1 MTLQEQYNLIKEG
14 KGHKG
19 VFLTEAKKQFPNM
32 LTNPMGFEEA
42 SKMLKTRGVI
52 SENYV
57 DLKPINTIEATPKTA
72 WENKFAQFLAEEAKA
87 VEKKPTTE
95 VEEIESHNFDYKDK
109 TNLDN
114 QIGQEVLNGLYFE
127 GRENPDKTLDELR
140 KMVAK
145 NLAKD
150 GQYYMKNAAFGVK
163 GLGYQETEIEEVAG
177 KYASSGYSDKLKKM
191 VKESLVK
198 EEEDPYATTLK
209 KLPFVSF
216 DNLAKILQL
225 SPTKLQ
231 LKGSDPTSTTEIRNE
246 TDLLSFLKNLT
257 FKQVRPG
264 VYHLQGPNDSTV
276 TMGKGSL
283 DEASDFE
290 EKMAQLRMLQMQ
302 KKAGTAPDQKV
313 INKKQTLTQKLN
325 MLKKAY
331 FDLISAMEAESD
343 LEFAASGDW
352 YQEQLD
358 DLENSIGDL
367 ETKIQSINENSV
379 NEGKNLQKAK
389 QALID
394 FNSGKLGEDAMVKTV
409 IKSLGFKFDEYSEE
423 EAGMVLGSL
432 IKKGKI
438 PTDNYVLNNVIDVL
452 TESIGD
458 LETKIQSINE
468 NMEMVGMEEA
478 EAEPKPEK
486 KKVKK
491 ESLDADLAEIDTQ
504 AGIVAM
510 EAKLDRVSEMIS
522 AKMERLSMIEEDA
535 NLAELV
541 DKGKMKEMQKE
552 IKVLEKVK
560 AKMEKMYEKMNG
572 KAYTKEMVDESAFD
586 NE

>member
-1 MTLQEQYNLIKEG
+1 MTLQEQYNLIKAG

-19 VFLTEAKKQFPNM
+19 VFLTEAKKQFPDM
-32 LTNPMGFEEA
+32 LTNPMGFEE
-42 SKMLKTRGVI
+42 STKILKTRGVI

-57 DLKPINTIEATPKTA
+57 DLKPINTIEASPKLA

-87 VEKKPTTE
+87 VEKKPDAE
-95 VEEIESHNFDYKDK
+95 VEEIQSHNYDYKDK
-109 TNLDN
+109 NNLDN

-140 KMVAK
+140 KIVAK

-163 GLGYQETEIEEVAG
+163 GLGYQETKMEEVTG
-177 KYASSGYSDKLKKM
+177 KYAGSGYSDKLKKM

-198 EEEDPYATTLK
+198 EEEDKDYT
-209 KLPFVSF
+209 KLPFVSAEK
-216 DNLAKILQL
+216 LKKVLQAVKKI
-225 SPTKLQ
+225 Q
-231 LKGSDPTSTTEIRNE
+231 LKGSDPMSTTEIGSE
-246 TDLLSFLKNLT
+246 SDLMSFLMGLR

-276 TMGKGSL
+276 TMGGGSL

-302 KKAGTAPDQKV
+302 KKQGVAPDQKV

-331 FDLISAMEAESD
+331 FDLISAMEKESD
-343 LEFAASGDW
+343 LEFAVSGDW

-367 ETKIQSINENSV
+367 ESKIQSINENV
-379 NEGKNLQKAK
+379 
-389 QALID
+389 
-394 FNSGKLGEDAMVKTV
+394 
-409 IKSLGFKFDEYSEE
+409 
-423 EAGMVLGSL
+423 
-432 IKKGKI
+432 
-438 PTDNYVLNNVIDVL
+438 
-452 TESIGD
+452 
-458 LETKIQSINE
+458 
-468 NMEMVGMEEA
+468 EMVGMEEA
-478 EAEPKPEK
+478 EVEEKEEAEPK
-486 KKVKK
+486 KKVQK

-510 EAKLDRVSEMIS
+510 EAKLDRVGEMIS

-541 DKGKMKEMQKE
+541 DKGKMKAMQKE

-560 AKMEKMYEKMNG
+560 SKMEKMYEKMTG
-572 KAYTKEMVDESAFD
+572 KAYTKEMVDESAID

>member
-57 DLKPINTIEATPKTA
+57 DLKPINTIEASPKAA

-87 VEKKPTTE
+87 VEKKTTKE
-95 VEEIESHNFDYKDK
+95 VEDIQSPNYDYKDK
-109 TNLDN
+109 NNLDN

-140 KMVAK
+140 KIVEK

-163 GLGYQETEIEEVAG
+163 GLGYQETKMKEVTG
-177 KYASSGYSDKLKKM
+177 KYAPSGYSEKLKEM
-191 VKESLVK
+191 VKESLIR
-198 EEEDPYATTLK
+198 EEELPTTPVEK
-209 KLPFVSF
+209 RPFVSAEK
-216 DNLAKILQL
+216 LKQVLQVVKKI
-225 SPTKLQ
+225 Q
-231 LKGSDPTSTTEIRNE
+231 LKGSDPMSTTEIGNDS
-246 TDLLSFLKNLT
+246 DLMRFLLGLR

-264 VYHLQGPNDSTV
+264 VYHLEGPNDSTV

-302 KKAGTAPDQKV
+302 KKQGVAPDQKV

-331 FDLISAMEAESD
+331 FDLISAMEKESD
-343 LEFAASGDW
+343 LEFAVSGDW

-367 ETKIQSINENSV
+367 ES
-379 NEGKNLQKAK
+379 
-389 QALID
+389 
-394 FNSGKLGEDAMVKTV
+394 
-409 IKSLGFKFDEYSEE
+409 
-423 EAGMVLGSL
+423 
-432 IKKGKI
+432 
-438 PTDNYVLNNVIDVL
+438 
-452 TESIGD
+452 
-458 LETKIQSINE
+458 KIQSINE
-468 NMEMVGMEEA
+468 NMEVVGMEEVEVEKKE
-478 EAEPKPEK
+478 EAEPKLEK

-491 ESLDADLAEIDTQ
+491 ESLDSDLAEIDTQ

-522 AKMERLSMIEEDA
+522 AKMERLKMIDEDA
-535 NLAELV
+535 NLADLV

-552 IKVLEKVK
+552 IKVLEKTK
-560 AKMEKMYEKMNG
+560 AKMEAMYGKMTGG
-572 KAYTKEMVDESAFD
+572 KKYTKEEIVDESAID

>member
-19 VFLTEAKKQFPNM
+19 IFLTEAKKQFPNM

-57 DLKPINTIEATPKTA
+57 DLKPINTIEASPKSA

-87 VEKKPTTE
+87 VEKKTTKE
-95 VEEIESHNFDYKDK
+95 VEDIQAHNYDYKDK

-140 KMVAK
+140 KIVAK

-163 GLGYQETEIEEVAG
+163 GLGYQQTEVEEVAG
-177 KYASSGYSDKLKKM
+177 KYAASGYSDKLKKV

-198 EEEDPYATTLK
+198 EEITNPLSTSAEDLAEKIMRWYDFNTDYIDDGGQRRNALK
-209 KLPFVSF
+209 
-216 DNLAKILQL
+216 
-225 SPTKLQ
+225 
-231 LKGSDPTSTTEIRNE
+231 RNE
-246 TDLLSFLKNLT
+246 NVVQWFKKHDAELQAAANQIIKDKGGKSLS
-257 FKQVRPG
+257 
-264 VYHLQGPNDSTV
+264 
-276 TMGKGSL
+276 
-283 DEASDFE
+283 EASDFE

-302 KKAGTAPDQKV
+302 KKSGVAPDQKV

-331 FDLISAMEAESD
+331 FDLISAMEKESD
-343 LEFAASGDW
+343 LEFAVSGDW

-367 ETKIQSINENSV
+367 ESKIQSINEN
-379 NEGKNLQKAK
+379 A
-389 QALID
+389 I
-394 FNSGKLGEDAMVKTV
+394 GEEVEIT
-409 IKSLGFKFDEYSEE
+409 
-423 EAGMVLGSL
+423 
-432 IKKGKI
+432 
-438 PTDNYVLNNVIDVL
+438 
-452 TESIGD
+452 
-458 LETKIQSINE
+458 
-468 NMEMVGMEEA
+468 A
-478 EAEPKPEK
+478 EVEKVEKAEPKVEK
-486 KKVKK
+486 KAVKK
-491 ESLDADLAEIDTQ
+491 ESLEDKLAEIDTQ

-510 EAKLDRVSEMIS
+510 EAKLDKISEMIS
-522 AKMERLSMIEEDA
+522 TKMERLSMIEEDA

-541 DKGKMKEMQKE
+541 DKSKMKAMQKE
-552 IKVLEKVK
+552 IKILEKAK

-572 KAYTKEMVDESAFD
+572 KAYTKEMVDESSFD

>member
-1 MTLQEQYNLIKEG
+1 MTLQEQYNLIKMG

-19 VFLTEAKKQFPNM
+19 IFLTEAKNQFPNM
-32 LTNPMGFEEA
+32 LTNPMGYEEA
-42 SKMLKTRGVI
+42 SKMLKKRGVI

-57 DLKPINTIEATPKTA
+57 DLKPINTIEASPKAA

-87 VEKKPTTE
+87 VEKKPDAE
-95 VEEIESHNFDYKDK
+95 VEEIQSHGYDYKDK
-109 TNLDN
+109 DNLDN
-114 QIGQEVLNGLYFE
+114 QIGQEVLNGIYFE

-163 GLGYQETEIEEVAG
+163 GLGYKQTEVEEVSG
-177 KYASSGYSDKLKKM
+177 KYAASGYSDKLKKM

-198 EEEDPYATTLK
+198 EEITNPPASSAEDLANKVMRWYDFNTDYIDDGGQRRVALK
-209 KLPFVSF
+209 SNEDVVVWFNKH
-216 DNLAKILQL
+216 DEDMKAEAADMIKAK
-225 SPTKLQ
+225 T
-231 LKGSDPTSTTEIRNE
+231 
-246 TDLLSFLKNLT
+246 
-257 FKQVRPG
+257 
-264 VYHLQGPNDSTV
+264 
-276 TMGKGSL
+276 GKSIKENSV

-302 KKAGTAPDQKV
+302 KKQGVAPDQKV

-331 FDLISAMEAESD
+331 FDLISAMEKESD
-343 LEFAASGDW
+343 LEFAVSGDW

-367 ETKIQSINENSV
+367 ETKIQSINENV
-379 NEGKNLQKAK
+379 
-389 QALID
+389 
-394 FNSGKLGEDAMVKTV
+394 
-409 IKSLGFKFDEYSEE
+409 
-423 EAGMVLGSL
+423 
-432 IKKGKI
+432 
-438 PTDNYVLNNVIDVL
+438 
-452 TESIGD
+452 
-458 LETKIQSINE
+458 
-468 NMEMVGMEEA
+468 EMVGMEEA
-478 EAEPKPEK
+478 EAEPKAEVEPK

-510 EAKLDRVSEMIS
+510 EAKLDKVSEMIS

-541 DKGKMKEMQKE
+541 DKGKMKGMQKE

-560 AKMEKMYEKMNG
+560 SKMEKMYEKMTG
-572 KAYTKEMVDESAFD
+572 KSYTKEMVDESAID

>member
-19 VFLTEAKKQFPNM
+19 IFLIEAKKQFPNM

-72 WENKFAQFLAEEAKA
+72 WENKFAKFLAEEAKA
-87 VEKKPTTE
+87 VEKKPAAE
-95 VEEIESHNFDYKDK
+95 VEEIESHNYDYKDK

-114 QIGQEVLNGLYFE
+114 QIGQEVRNGIYFE

-140 KMVAK
+140 KIVAK

-163 GLGYQETEIEEVAG
+163 GLGYKETELEEVSG
-177 KYASSGYSDKLKKM
+177 KYASSGYSDKLKKV

-198 EEEDPYATTLK
+198 EEEKDYTS
-209 KLPFVSF
+209 LPFVSAEK
-216 DNLAKILQL
+216 LKKVIQQSPKKI
-225 SPTKLQ
+225 Q
-231 LKGSDPTSTTEIRNE
+231 LKGSDPQSTTEIGSE
-246 TDLLSFLKNLT
+246 GDLMLFLMDLR

-283 DEASDFE
+283 DEDSNFE

-302 KKAGTAPDQKV
+302 KKSGEAPNQKV

-331 FDLISAMEAESD
+331 FDLISAMEKETD
-343 LEFAASGDW
+343 LEFAVSGDW
-352 YQEQLD
+352 YQEQID

-367 ETKIQSINENSV
+367 ETKIQSINENV
-379 NEGKNLQKAK
+379 
-389 QALID
+389 
-394 FNSGKLGEDAMVKTV
+394 
-409 IKSLGFKFDEYSEE
+409 
-423 EAGMVLGSL
+423 
-432 IKKGKI
+432 
-438 PTDNYVLNNVIDVL
+438 
-452 TESIGD
+452 
-458 LETKIQSINE
+458 
-468 NMEMVGMEEA
+468 EMVGMEEA
-478 EAEPKPEK
+478 EVEKAEPKAAK
-486 KKVKK
+486 KAVKK
-491 ESLDADLAEIDTQ
+491 ESLDSELAEIDTQ

-510 EAKLDRVSEMIS
+510 EAKLDKISEMITT
-522 AKMERLSMIEEDA
+522 KMERLSMIEEDA
-535 NLAELV
+535 NLSELV
-541 DKGKMKEMQKE
+541 DKVKMRAMQKE

-572 KAYTKEMVDESAFD
+572 KAYTKEMVDESSFD

>member
-1 MTLQEQYNLIKEG
+1 MTLQEQYNLIKMG

-19 VFLTEAKKQFPNM
+19 IFLTEAKKQFPDM
-32 LTNPMGFEEA
+32 LTNPMGYEEA

-57 DLKPINTIEATPKTA
+57 DLKPINTIEASPKAA

-87 VEKKPTTE
+87 VEKKTTKE
-95 VEEIESHNFDYKDK
+95 VEDIQSPNYDYKDQ

-114 QIGQEVLNGLYFE
+114 QIGQEVLNGIYFE
-127 GRENPDKTLDELR
+127 GRENPDKSLDELR
-140 KMVAK
+140 KIVSK
-145 NLAKD
+145 NLAKNR
-150 GQYYMKNAAFGVK
+150 QYYMENAAFGVK
-163 GLGYQETEIEEVAG
+163 GLGYKQTEVEEVSG
-177 KYASSGYSDKLKKM
+177 KYAASGYSDKLKKM

-198 EEEDPYATTLK
+198 EEITNPPATTAEDLANKVMRWYDFYTDRIDDGGQRRRALK
-209 KLPFVSF
+209 SNEDVVVWFNKH
-216 DNLAKILQL
+216 DEDMKAEAEDMIKAK
-225 SPTKLQ
+225 T
-231 LKGSDPTSTTEIRNE
+231 
-246 TDLLSFLKNLT
+246 
-257 FKQVRPG
+257 
-264 VYHLQGPNDSTV
+264 
-276 TMGKGSL
+276 GKSIKENSV

-302 KKAGTAPDQKV
+302 KKSGEAPNQKV

-331 FDLISAMEAESD
+331 FDLISAMEKESD
-343 LEFAASGDW
+343 LEFAVSGDW

-367 ETKIQSINENSV
+367 ETKIQSINENV
-379 NEGKNLQKAK
+379 
-389 QALID
+389 
-394 FNSGKLGEDAMVKTV
+394 
-409 IKSLGFKFDEYSEE
+409 
-423 EAGMVLGSL
+423 
-432 IKKGKI
+432 
-438 PTDNYVLNNVIDVL
+438 
-452 TESIGD
+452 
-458 LETKIQSINE
+458 
-468 NMEMVGMEEA
+468 EMVGMEEA
-478 EAEPKPEK
+478 EAEPKAEVEPK

-491 ESLDADLAEIDTQ
+491 ESLDSDLAEIDTQ

-541 DKGKMKEMQKE
+541 DKGKMKGMQKE

-560 AKMEKMYEKMNG
+560 SKMEKMYEKMTG
-572 KAYTKEMVDESAFD
+572 KAYTKEMVDESAID
-586 NE
+586 NG

>member
-1 MTLQEQYNLIKEG
+1 MTLQEQYNLIKMG

-19 VFLTEAKKQFPNM
+19 IFLTEAKKQFPDM
-32 LTNPMGFEEA
+32 LTNPMGYEEA

-57 DLKPINTIEATPKTA
+57 DLKPINTIEASPKAA

-87 VEKKPTTE
+87 VEKKPTEE
-95 VEEIESHNFDYKDK
+95 VEDIQSHNYDYKDK
-109 TNLDN
+109 NNLDN
-114 QIGQEVLNGLYFE
+114 QIGQEVLNGIYFE

-140 KMVAK
+140 KIVAK

-163 GLGYQETEIEEVAG
+163 GLGYKQTEVEEVSG
-177 KYASSGYSDKLKKM
+177 KYAASGYSDKLKKM

-198 EEEDPYATTLK
+198 EEITNPPATTAEDLANKVMRWYDFYTDRIDDGGQRRMALK
-209 KLPFVSF
+209 SNGDVVVWFNKHGE
-216 DNLAKILQL
+216 DMKAEAADMIKAK
-225 SPTKLQ
+225 T
-231 LKGSDPTSTTEIRNE
+231 
-246 TDLLSFLKNLT
+246 
-257 FKQVRPG
+257 
-264 VYHLQGPNDSTV
+264 
-276 TMGKGSL
+276 GKSIKENSV

-302 KKAGTAPDQKV
+302 KKSGEAPNQKV

-331 FDLISAMEAESD
+331 FDLISAMEKESD
-343 LEFAASGDW
+343 LEFAVSGDW

-367 ETKIQSINENSV
+367 ETKIQSINENV
-379 NEGKNLQKAK
+379 
-389 QALID
+389 
-394 FNSGKLGEDAMVKTV
+394 
-409 IKSLGFKFDEYSEE
+409 
-423 EAGMVLGSL
+423 
-432 IKKGKI
+432 
-438 PTDNYVLNNVIDVL
+438 
-452 TESIGD
+452 
-458 LETKIQSINE
+458 
-468 NMEMVGMEEA
+468 EMVGMEEA
-478 EAEPKPEK
+478 EAEPKAEVEPK

-541 DKGKMKEMQKE
+541 DKGKMKGMQKE

-560 AKMEKMYEKMNG
+560 SKMEKMYEKMTG
-572 KAYTKEMVDESAFD
+572 KAYTKEMVDESAID

>member
-19 VFLTEAKKQFPNM
+19 IFLTEAKKQFPNM

-57 DLKPINTIEATPKTA
+57 DLKPINTIEASPKTA

-87 VEKKPTTE
+87 VEKKVTKE
-95 VEEIESHNFDYKDK
+95 VEDIQDHNYDYKDK

-140 KMVAK
+140 KIVEK

-163 GLGYQETEIEEVAG
+163 GLGYKETEVEEVAG
-177 KYASSGYSDKLKKM
+177 KYAASGYSDKLKKM

-198 EEEDPYATTLK
+198 EEITNPLSTSAEDLAVKIMRWYDFDTDYIDSGAQRRVAMK
-209 KLPFVSF
+209 KNEDVVQWFKKH
-216 DNLAKILQL
+216 DAELQAAANQII
-225 SPTKLQ
+225 K
-231 LKGSDPTSTTEIRNE
+231 
-246 TDLLSFLKNLT
+246 
-257 FKQVRPG
+257 
-264 VYHLQGPNDSTV
+264 
-276 TMGKGSL
+276 GKGGKSL
-283 DEASDFE
+283 SEASDFE

-302 KKAGTAPDQKV
+302 KKAGVAPDQKV

-331 FDLISAMEAESD
+331 FDLISAMEKETD
-343 LEFAASGDW
+343 LEFAVSGDW

-367 ETKIQSINENSV
+367 ETKIQSINEN
-379 NEGKNLQKAK
+379 A
-389 QALID
+389 I
-394 FNSGKLGEDAMVKTV
+394 GEEVEITAEV
-409 IKSLGFKFDEYSEE
+409 E
-423 EAGMVLGSL
+423 
-432 IKKGKI
+432 
-438 PTDNYVLNNVIDVL
+438 NV
-452 TESIGD
+452 E
-458 LETKIQSINE
+458 
-468 NMEMVGMEEA
+468 

-522 AKMERLSMIEEDA
+522 TKMERLNMIQEDA

-541 DKGKMKEMQKE
+541 DKSKLKEMQKE
-552 IKVLEKVK
+552 IKILEKTK
-560 AKMEKMYEKMNG
+560 SKMEAMYEKMTGG
-572 KAYTKEMVDESAFD
+572 KKYTKEMVDESSFD

>member
-19 VFLTEAKKQFPNM
+19 IFLTEAKKQFPNM

-57 DLKPINTIEATPKTA
+57 DLKPITTIEASPKTA

-87 VEKKPTTE
+87 VEKKTTKE
-95 VEEIESHNFDYKDK
+95 VEDIQAHNYDYKDK

-140 KMVAK
+140 KIVEK

-163 GLGYQETEIEEVAG
+163 GLGYQETKMEEVSG

-198 EEEDPYATTLK
+198 EEEFPTTPVE
-209 KLPFVSF
+209 KLPFVSAEK
-216 DNLAKILQL
+216 LKKVLQVLGQISIQVGPL
-225 SPTKLQ
+225 S
-231 LKGSDPTSTTEIRNE
+231 STTVKTEA
-246 TDLLSFLKNLT
+246 DLVRVLMGELK

-264 VYHLQGPNDSTV
+264 VYKLQGPDDSTV

-283 DEASDFE
+283 DEDSDFE

-358 DLENSIGDL
+358 DLENSISDL
-367 ETKIQSINENSV
+367 ETKIQSINEN
-379 NEGKNLQKAK
+379 A
-389 QALID
+389 I
-394 FNSGKLGEDAMVKTV
+394 GEEVEITAEV
-409 IKSLGFKFDEYSEE
+409 E
-423 EAGMVLGSL
+423 
-432 IKKGKI
+432 
-438 PTDNYVLNNVIDVL
+438 NV
-452 TESIGD
+452 E
-458 LETKIQSINE
+458 
-468 NMEMVGMEEA
+468 
-478 EAEPKPEK
+478 EAEPKVEDEPKSEK

-522 AKMERLSMIEEDA
+522 TKMERLNMIQEDA

-541 DKGKMKEMQKE
+541 DKVKVKEMQKE
-552 IKVLEKVK
+552 IKILEKTK
-560 AKMEKMYEKMNG
+560 SKMEAMYEKMTGG
-572 KAYTKEMVDESAFD
+572 KKYTKEMVDETQVEENVTADDVEDKIKKGEIDPKKVEAAAKKAMSGNSTDLALMMALP
-586 NE
+586 

>member
-19 VFLTEAKKQFPNM
+19 IFLTEAKKQFPNM

-57 DLKPINTIEATPKTA
+57 DLKPINAIEATPKTA

-87 VEKKPTTE
+87 VEKKTTKE
-95 VEEIESHNFDYKDK
+95 VEDIQAHNFDYKDK

-191 VKESLVK
+191 VKESLSESKSSDLAKMGYSASDIEDFMDEWKSGGSKLPKKVKDYLNGKKSPVK
-198 EEEDPYATTLK
+198 EEELPTTPVE
-209 KLPFVSF
+209 KLPFVSA
-216 DNLAKILQL
+216 DKLRKVLQVLGKISIQVGPM
-225 SPTKLQ
+225 S
-231 LKGSDPTSTTEIRNE
+231 STEVKTEA
-246 TDLLSFLKNLT
+246 DLVRVLMSELR

-264 VYHLQGPNDSTV
+264 VYKLQGPDDSTV

-331 FDLISAMEAESD
+331 FDLISAMESESD

-367 ETKIQSINENSV
+367 ETKIS
-379 NEGKNLQKAK
+379 
-389 QALID
+389 
-394 FNSGKLGEDAMVKTV
+394 
-409 IKSLGFKFDEYSEE
+409 
-423 EAGMVLGSL
+423 
-432 IKKGKI
+432 
-438 PTDNYVLNNVIDVL
+438 
-452 TESIGD
+452 
-458 LETKIQSINE
+458 SINE
-468 NMEMVGMEEA
+468 NMEMVGMEEAEVEPKA

>member
-19 VFLTEAKKQFPNM
+19 IFLTEAKKQFPNM

-57 DLKPINTIEATPKTA
+57 DLKPINAIEASPKAA

-87 VEKKPTTE
+87 VEKKPTAE
-95 VEEIESHNFDYKDK
+95 VEEIESHNYDYKDQ

-127 GRENPDKTLDELR
+127 GRENPDKTLGELR

-150 GQYYMKNAAFGVK
+150 RQYYMKNAAFGVK
-163 GLGYQETEIEEVAG
+163 GLGYQQTEVEEVSG
-177 KYASSGYSDKLKKM
+177 KYAFSGYSDKLKKM

-198 EEEDPYATTLK
+198 EEITNPLSTSAED
-209 KLPFVSF
+209 
-216 DNLAKILQL
+216 LAEKVMRWYDFNTDYIDDGGQRRTAL
-225 SPTKLQ
+225 T
-231 LKGSDPTSTTEIRNE
+231 RNE
-246 TDLLSFLKNLT
+246 NVIQW
-257 FKQVRPG
+257 FKK
-264 VYHLQGPNDSTV
+264 HDAELQAAANQIIKDKK
-276 TMGKGSL
+276 GKSL
-283 DEASDFE
+283 NEASDFE
-290 EKMAQLRMLQMQ
+290 DKMAQLRMLQMQ
-302 KKAGTAPDQKV
+302 KKAGAAPNQKV

-331 FDLISAMEAESD
+331 FDLISAMEKETD
-343 LEFAASGDW
+343 LEFAVSGDW

-367 ETKIQSINENSV
+367 ETKIQSINEN
-379 NEGKNLQKAK
+379 A
-389 QALID
+389 I
-394 FNSGKLGEDAMVKTV
+394 GEEVVVT
-409 IKSLGFKFDEYSEE
+409 
-423 EAGMVLGSL
+423 
-432 IKKGKI
+432 
-438 PTDNYVLNNVIDVL
+438 N
-452 TESIGD
+452 
-458 LETKIQSINE
+458 
-468 NMEMVGMEEA
+468 EA
-478 EAEPKPEK
+478 EKTEPKEEK
-486 KKVKK
+486 KAVKK
-491 ESLDADLAEIDTQ
+491 ESLDAELAEIDTQ

-510 EAKLDRVSEMIS
+510 EAKLDKISEMIS
-522 AKMERLSMIEEDA
+522 TKMERLSMIEEDA

-541 DKGKMKEMQKE
+541 DKGKMKAMQKE
-552 IKVLEKVK
+552 IKVLEKAK
-560 AKMEKMYEKMNG
+560 AKMEKMYEKMTG
-572 KAYTKEMVDESAFD
+572 KTYTKEMVDESAIG

>member
-19 VFLTEAKKQFPNM
+19 IFLTEAKKQFPNM

-57 DLKPINTIEATPKTA
+57 DLKPITTMEATPKTA

-87 VEKKPTTE
+87 VEKKTTKE
-95 VEEIESHNFDYKDK
+95 VEDVQAHGYDHQDK
-109 TNLDN
+109 SNLDN

-127 GRENPDKTLDELR
+127 GKENPDKTLDEIR
-140 KMVAK
+140 KIVEK

-163 GLGYQETEIEEVAG
+163 GLGYKETEVEEVAG
-177 KYASSGYSDKLKKM
+177 KHASSGYSDKLKKM

-198 EEEDPYATTLK
+198 EEEGKDYT
-209 KLPFVSF
+209 KLPFVGVE
-216 DNLAKILQL
+216 NLKKVLQQVNKINVKIGPM
-225 SPTKLQ
+225 S
-231 LKGSDPTSTTEIRNE
+231 STEVKNE
-246 TDLLSFLKNLT
+246 ADLLRVIMGELS

-264 VYHLQGPNDSTV
+264 VYELVGPNDSTP

-290 EKMAQLRMLQMQ
+290 EKMAQLRMLQLQ
-302 KKAGTAPDQKV
+302 KKAGEAPNQKV

-331 FDLISAMEAESD
+331 FDLISAMEKESD
-343 LEFAASGDW
+343 LEFAVSGDW

-367 ETKIQSINENSV
+367 ES
-379 NEGKNLQKAK
+379 
-389 QALID
+389 
-394 FNSGKLGEDAMVKTV
+394 
-409 IKSLGFKFDEYSEE
+409 
-423 EAGMVLGSL
+423 
-432 IKKGKI
+432 
-438 PTDNYVLNNVIDVL
+438 
-452 TESIGD
+452 
-458 LETKIQSINE
+458 KIQSINE
-468 NMEMVGMEEA
+468 NMEVVGMEEA
-478 EAEPKPEK
+478 KEEPKEEAEPKPEK

-504 AGIVAM
+504 ARVVAM

-522 AKMERLSMIEEDA
+522 TKMERLNMIGEDV

-541 DKGKMKEMQKE
+541 DKSKLKEMQKE

-560 AKMEKMYEKMNG
+560 AKMMKEYEKMTGG
-572 KAYTKEMVDESAFD
+572 KSYTKEIVDETQIEEYGDYDIKKKIEKGEINPEEVQAAAEKAKKGDSTDLAMLMALPK
-586 NE
+586 

>member
-32 LTNPMGFEEA
+32 LTNPMGFEEV

-52 SENYV
+52 SENYI
-57 DLKPINTIEATPKTA
+57 DLKPITTIEASPKTA

-87 VEKKPTTE
+87 VEKKTTKE
-95 VEEIESHNFDYKDK
+95 VEDIQAHNYDYKDK

-127 GRENPDKTLDELR
+127 GKENPDKTLKELR
-140 KMVAK
+140 KIVEK

-163 GLGYQETEIEEVAG
+163 GLGYQETKMEEVSG

-198 EEEDPYATTLK
+198 EEEFPTTPVE
-209 KLPFVSF
+209 KLPFVSA
-216 DNLAKILQL
+216 DKLRKVLQVLGKISIQVGPM
-225 SPTKLQ
+225 S
-231 LKGSDPTSTTEIRNE
+231 STEVKTEA
-246 TDLLSFLKNLT
+246 DLVRVLMGELR

-264 VYHLQGPNDSTV
+264 VYLLQGPNDSTV

-283 DEASDFE
+283 DEDSDFE

-367 ETKIQSINENSV
+367 ETKIQSINEN
-379 NEGKNLQKAK
+379 A
-389 QALID
+389 I
-394 FNSGKLGEDAMVKTV
+394 GEEVEITAEV
-409 IKSLGFKFDEYSEE
+409 E
-423 EAGMVLGSL
+423 
-432 IKKGKI
+432 
-438 PTDNYVLNNVIDVL
+438 NV
-452 TESIGD
+452 
-458 LETKIQSINE
+458 
-468 NMEMVGMEEA
+468 EEA
-478 EAEPKPEK
+478 EPKVEDEPKPEK

-522 AKMERLSMIEEDA
+522 TKMERLNMIQEDA

-541 DKGKMKEMQKE
+541 DKVKVKEMQKE
-552 IKVLEKVK
+552 IKILEKTK
-560 AKMEKMYEKMNG
+560 AKMEAMYEKMTGG
-572 KAYTKEMVDESAFD
+572 KKYTKEMVDETQVEENVTADDVEDKIKKGEIDPKKVEAAAKKAMSGNSTDLALMMALP
-586 NE
+586 

>member
-19 VFLTEAKKQFPNM
+19 IFLTEAKKQFPDM
-32 LTNPMGFEEA
+32 LTNPMGYEEA

-57 DLKPINTIEATPKTA
+57 DLKPINTMEATPKTA

-87 VEKKPTTE
+87 VEKKTTKE
-95 VEEIESHNFDYKDK
+95 VEDIQAHNYDYKDK
-109 TNLDN
+109 NNLDN

-140 KMVAK
+140 KIVAK

-163 GLGYQETEIEEVAG
+163 GLGYQETEVEEVAG
-177 KYASSGYSDKLKKM
+177 KYAGSGYSDKLKKM
-191 VKESLVK
+191 VKESLIR
-198 EEEDPYATTLK
+198 EEEFPTTPVEK
-209 KLPFVSF
+209 RPFVSAEK
-216 DNLAKILQL
+216 LKQVLQVVKKI
-225 SPTKLQ
+225 Q
-231 LKGSDPTSTTEIRNE
+231 LKGSDPMSTTEIGSEN
-246 TDLLSFLKNLT
+246 DLMSFLMDLR
-257 FKQVRPG
+257 FKQVMPG

-302 KKAGTAPDQKV
+302 KKQGVAPNQKV

-331 FDLISAMEAESD
+331 FDLISAMEKESD

-367 ETKIQSINENSV
+367 ETKIQSINENMEAV
-379 NEGKNLQKAK
+379 EV
-389 QALID
+389 
-394 FNSGKLGEDAMVKTV
+394 EEVK
-409 IKSLGFKFDEYSEE
+409 E
-423 EAGMVLGSL
+423 
-432 IKKGKI
+432 
-438 PTDNYVLNNVIDVL
+438 
-452 TESIGD
+452 
-458 LETKIQSINE
+458 
-468 NMEMVGMEEA
+468 
-478 EAEPKPEK
+478 EPKEEK

-510 EAKLDRVSEMIS
+510 EAKLDRISEMIS

-541 DKGKMKEMQKE
+541 DKGKMKAMQKE

-560 AKMEKMYEKMNG
+560 SKMEKMYEKMTG
-572 KAYTKEMVDESAFD
+572 KAYTKEMVDESAID

>member
-1 MTLQEQYNLIKEG
+1 MTLQEQYNLIKMG

-19 VFLTEAKKQFPNM
+19 IFLTEAKKQFPDM
-32 LTNPMGFEEA
+32 LTNPMGYEEA

-57 DLKPINTIEATPKTA
+57 DLKPINTIEASPKLA

-87 VEKKPTTE
+87 VEKKPDAE
-95 VEEIESHNFDYKDK
+95 VEEIQSHNYDYKDK
-109 TNLDN
+109 DNLDN
-114 QIGQEVLNGLYFE
+114 QIGQEVLNGIYFE

-140 KMVAK
+140 KIVAK

-163 GLGYQETEIEEVAG
+163 GLGYQETKMEEVAG
-177 KYASSGYSDKLKKM
+177 KYAASGYSDKLKKM

-198 EEEDPYATTLK
+198 EEITNPPATSAEDLADKAIRWYDFYTNYIDDGASRRRALKSNDDVVAWFNKHDEDMKAAAMEIIKYQTGTTIK
-209 KLPFVSF
+209 ENSV
-216 DNLAKILQL
+216 
-225 SPTKLQ
+225 
-231 LKGSDPTSTTEIRNE
+231 
-246 TDLLSFLKNLT
+246 
-257 FKQVRPG
+257 
-264 VYHLQGPNDSTV
+264 
-276 TMGKGSL
+276 

-290 EKMAQLRMLQMQ
+290 EKMAQLRMLQLQ
-302 KKAGTAPDQKV
+302 KKQGTAPDQKV

-343 LEFAASGDW
+343 LEFSASGDW

-367 ETKIQSINENSV
+367 ETKIQSINENV
-379 NEGKNLQKAK
+379 
-389 QALID
+389 
-394 FNSGKLGEDAMVKTV
+394 
-409 IKSLGFKFDEYSEE
+409 
-423 EAGMVLGSL
+423 
-432 IKKGKI
+432 
-438 PTDNYVLNNVIDVL
+438 
-452 TESIGD
+452 
-458 LETKIQSINE
+458 
-468 NMEMVGMEEA
+468 EMVGMEEA
-478 EAEPKPEK
+478 EAEPKTEVEPK

-541 DKGKMKEMQKE
+541 DKGKMKGMQKE

-560 AKMEKMYEKMNG
+560 SKMEKMYEKMTG
-572 KAYTKEMVDESAFD
+572 KAYTKEMVDESAID
-586 NE
+586 NG

>member
-19 VFLTEAKKQFPNM
+19 VFLTEAKKQFPDM

-57 DLKPINTIEATPKTA
+57 DLKPINTIEASLKTA

-87 VEKKPTTE
+87 VEKKPTAE
-95 VEEIESHNFDYKDK
+95 VEEIQSHNYDYKDK

-163 GLGYQETEIEEVAG
+163 GLGYQQTEVEEVAG

-198 EEEDPYATTLK
+198 EEEGKDYTKLTSVGVETLK
-209 KLPFVSF
+209 KVLQAV
-216 DNLAKILQL
+216 DKINIQVGPM
-225 SPTKLQ
+225 S
-231 LKGSDPTSTTEIRNE
+231 STEVKNE
-246 TDLLSFLKNLT
+246 ADLLRVLMGELM

-264 VYHLQGPNDSTV
+264 VYKLVGPNDSKV

-290 EKMAQLRMLQMQ
+290 DKMAQLRMLQMQ
-302 KKAGTAPDQKV
+302 KKSGVAPDQKV

-331 FDLISAMEAESD
+331 FDLISAMEKETD
-343 LEFAASGDW
+343 LEFAVSGDW

-367 ETKIQSINENSV
+367 ETKIS
-379 NEGKNLQKAK
+379 
-389 QALID
+389 
-394 FNSGKLGEDAMVKTV
+394 
-409 IKSLGFKFDEYSEE
+409 
-423 EAGMVLGSL
+423 
-432 IKKGKI
+432 
-438 PTDNYVLNNVIDVL
+438 
-452 TESIGD
+452 
-458 LETKIQSINE
+458 SINE
-468 NMEMVGMEEA
+468 NMEVVGMEEA
-478 EAEPKPEK
+478 EVEKAEPKAEK
-486 KKVKK
+486 KAVKK
-491 ESLDADLAEIDTQ
+491 ESLDAELAEIDTQ

-510 EAKLDRVSEMIS
+510 EAKLDKISEMIS
-522 AKMERLSMIEEDA
+522 TKMERLSMIEEDA

-541 DKGKMKEMQKE
+541 DKGKMKVMQKE
-552 IKVLEKVK
+552 IKVLEKAK
-560 AKMEKMYEKMNG
+560 AKMEKMYEKMTG
-572 KAYTKEMVDESAFD
+572 KTYTKEMVDESAID

>member
-19 VFLTEAKKQFPNM
+19 IFLTEAKKQFPDM

-57 DLKPINTIEATPKTA
+57 DLKPINTIEASPKAA

-87 VEKKPTTE
+87 VEKKTTE
-95 VEEIESHNFDYKDK
+95 EVENIQSHNYDYKDQ

-127 GRENPDKTLDELR
+127 GRENPDKTLGELR
-140 KMVAK
+140 KIVSK

-150 GQYYMKNAAFGVK
+150 RQYYMKNAAFGVK
-163 GLGYQETEIEEVAG
+163 GLGYQETELEEVSG

-198 EEEDPYATTLK
+198 EEEGKDYTKLTSVGVETLK
-209 KLPFVSF
+209 KVLQQV
-216 DNLAKILQL
+216 DKINIQVGPM
-225 SPTKLQ
+225 S
-231 LKGSDPTSTTEIRNE
+231 STQVKNE
-246 TDLLSFLKNLT
+246 ADLLRVLMGELK
-257 FKQVRPG
+257 FKQVSPG
-264 VYHLQGPNDSTV
+264 TYKLVGPNDSTV

-283 DEASDFE
+283 DEDSDFE

-302 KKAGTAPDQKV
+302 KKSGTAP
-313 INKKQTLTQKLN
+313 NPREAAKKQRLMQKLN
-325 MLKKAY
+325 MVKRAY
-331 FDLISAMEAESD
+331 FDLISAMESESD

-358 DLENSIGDL
+358 DLENTIGDL
-367 ETKIQSINENSV
+367 ENK
-379 NEGKNLQKAK
+379 
-389 QALID
+389 
-394 FNSGKLGEDAMVKTV
+394 VK
-409 IKSLGFKFDEYSEE
+409 
-423 EAGMVLGSL
+423 
-432 IKKGKI
+432 
-438 PTDNYVLNNVIDVL
+438 
-452 TESIGD
+452 
-458 LETKIQSINE
+458 SINE
-468 NMEMVGMEEA
+468 NMEMMDTTEEKV
-478 EAEPKPEK
+478 EPKSVK
-486 KKVKK
+486 KAVKK
-491 ESLDADLAEIDTQ
+491 ESLDSELAEIDTQ

-510 EAKLDRVSEMIS
+510 EAKLDKISEMIS

-535 NLAELV
+535 NLSELV
-541 DKGKMKEMQKE
+541 DKGKMKAMQKE
-552 IKVLEKVK
+552 IKVLEKAK
-560 AKMEKMYEKMNG
+560 ARMEKMYEKMNG
-572 KAYTKEMVDESAFD
+572 KAYTKEMVDESSFD